1 MPNGKKVEDEASRK
15 AKEELARSVR
25 DKFDAYKKAN
35 NITQMELAAKIGV
48 SQNTISSWLS
58 PSKGGISGANLMRL
72 AKAMGVSMDY
82 LAGITDI
89 EPDDEAREITALRNI
104 LHFDALKGTLTISSA
119 LADYLKGLETF
130 EKAIAS
136 LNVDEAT
143 KEAMRKTALVGLHLE
158 YEKAQKGNDVYS
170 VTYTLRP
177 VPAPIPAPEAGSI
190 NPINRAKK

>member
-35 NITQMELAAKIGV
+35 NITQMELAAKI
-48 SQNTISSWLS
+48 
-58 PSKGGISGANLMRL
+58 
-72 AKAMGVSMDY
+72 GVSMDY